1 MSQVDLGIGGDHIL
15 LERAKDRSG
24 LVALGWRNEV
34 ALDQVVLAVEV
45 ALGLFEVD
53 RGPRQIGTARCE
65 RCLLHPNLRLGGIDI
80 GLGLTD
86 PVLEG
91 LRVDPGDDLTL
102 FHLGIEVGEHL
113 ADLTRYLGAH
123 LHLYGGGQRARGR
136 HRGGERAALN
146 LGGAQLGL
154 IARRTFIEP
163 PPCATGKRGGSQ
175 QQNDQGSQFH

>member
-15 LERAKDRSG
+15 LERAIDRPG

-45 ALGLFEVD
+45 ALGLFEID

-65 RCLLHPNLRLGGIDI
+65 RCLLHANLRLGGIDI

-123 LHLYGGGQRARGR
+123 LHLYGGCQRARGR
-136 HRGGERAALN
+136 HRGGERAALD

-175 QQNDQGSQFH
+175 QQTDQGS